1 MDRNMISILLFFS
14 TLVVTEVLL
23 WGHAI
28 SNITEVV
35 HIRHLK
41 ARRGRKYTEGAW
53 RAHYNALIAL
63 IVAEILVSLAISALI
78 ILMLP
83 AMSF

>member
-14 TLVVTEVLL
+14 TLVVIEVLL
-23 WGHAI
+23 WWHVI

-35 HIRHLK
+35 HIQHLK
-41 ARRGRKYTEGAW
+41 ARHGRKYKEGAW
-53 RAHYNALIAL
+53 RAHRNALIAL
-63 IVAEILVSLAISALI
+63 IVAEILVALAISALI